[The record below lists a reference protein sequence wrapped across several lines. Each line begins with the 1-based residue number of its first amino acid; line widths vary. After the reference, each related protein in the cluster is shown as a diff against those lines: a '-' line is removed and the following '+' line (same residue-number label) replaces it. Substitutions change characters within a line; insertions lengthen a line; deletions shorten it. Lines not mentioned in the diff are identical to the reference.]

1 MFDWDQVVEHAEL
14 TPTGLYEAIM
24 NAYIG
29 PRTTSIRELAEALAE
44 ASYCSPK
51 LKQRQAATFVLLLL
65 TFKLARRSDPDQNHE
80 DLKRQIR
87 EVWDSFIRPESPQ
100 SVIITDLLNIE

>member
-1 MFDWDQVVEHAEL
+1 MFDWDYVVEHAESS
-14 TPTGLYEAIM
+14 PTGLYEATM

-29 PRTTSIRELAEALAE
+29 PRTTTIRELAEALAE
-44 ASYCSPK
+44 ASYCSPE

-65 TFKLARRSDPDQNHE
+65 TFKLAQRHEPDQNQE

-87 EVWDSFIRPESPQ
+87 EVWNSFIRPESPQ
-100 SVIITDLLNIE
+100 TIITEL